1 MLDASGWAAVRL
13 TLQLAALTTAILVV
27 LVTPLAWWIARGRS
41 RLHRWLAVPARS
53 LITLPL
59 VLPPTVLGFYLLV
72 AMGSSGPLGRLTQA
86 LGWGTLAFTFTGL
99 LIGSVIYS
107 LPFVAQSIID
117 AFESLGERPL
127 EAAATLRAGPLDA
140 FWHVALPMA
149 RQGYLTGSVLG
160 FAHTL
165 GEFGVVLMI
174 GGNIPRQT
182 RTISVQVFDS
192 VEALEYTQA
201 HWLSAGMLAFAFAVL
216 LALHFVQARSKRKAD

>member
-107 LPFVAQSIID
+107 LPFVAQPVID